1 MRVLKYIIMPVVAL
15 SSLSTSVY
23 ANVPAYMKEAGT
35 DLTFWKFLY
44 FVFVFGLILAITYY
58 VTQIIAKKST
68 VKSNSKNMKIVE
80 TLPISIEKSV
90 LLIKV
95 GKQYV
100 LLGNTPKNLTHLSTF
115 DTAELGLEEHQ
126 ISDEDC
132 EMSFDSYLSA
142 YKNENND
149 KLESPINISLKKL
162 KSMVRGTKFNE
173 KE

>member
-1 MRVLKYIIMPVVAL
+1 MRVLKNIIVPVVAL

-23 ANVPAYMKEAGT
+23 ANIPAYGKSAGT

-58 VTQIIAKKST
+58 VTHIIAKKST
-68 VKSNSKNMKIVE
+68 VKSKSKNMNIVE
-80 TLPISIEKSV
+80 TLPISMDKNV

-100 LLGNTPKNLTHLSTF
+100 LLGNTPKNLIYLSTF
-115 DTAELGLEEHQ
+115 EMDKLGLN
-126 ISDEDC
+126 EDDAINN
-132 EMSFDSYLSA
+132 EYEVNFDSYLED
-142 YKNENND
+142 YKGNSSNKFEN
-149 KLESPINISLKKL
+149 SINVSLKKL